1 MVNGCRFNN
10 NYGSSWWAGD
20 DVKRKQ
26 SDNSFND
33 KMVSSTVKPA
43 IYLWLLACG
52 AVVGMGIWK
61 PNVVLENLDGFIAL
75 IAIIGGV
82 AAPALQTV
90 LRMWESEQ
98 TQEVD
103 NIPTELKHQRELKTA
118 MDIHNI
124 ELQKVAQKHMNEMKT
139 SAQQHAQEIE
149 KIKLDRSAE
158 LKPIVKKK

>member
-1 MVNGCRFNN
+1 MSKR
-10 NYGSSWWAGD
+10 SD
-20 DVKRKQ
+20 DK
-26 SDNSFND
+26 SFND
-33 KMVSSTVKPA
+33 RMVGKTVLPA

-82 AAPALQTV
+82 AGPALSTV

-103 NIPTELKHQRELKTA
+103 NIPTELKHQRERNTDAQEHKMILEK
-118 MDIHNI
+118 
-124 ELQKVAQKHMNEMKT
+124 LAQKHEHQMEALAQSHQHSMCETPKVEIKT
-139 SAQQHAQEIE
+139 TKKE
-149 KIKLDRSAE
+149 K
-158 LKPIVKKK
+158 

>member
-1 MVNGCRFNN
+1 MTKNG
-10 NYGSSWWAGD
+10 D
-20 DVKRKQ
+20 
-26 SDNSFND
+26 SFND

-61 PNVVLENLDGFIAL
+61 PDVVLQNLDGFIAL

-98 TQEVD
+98 SQEVD
-103 NIPTELKHQRELKTA
+103 NIPIGMKHERELKTA
-118 MDIHNI
+118 MDEHNI
-124 ELQKVAQKHMNEMKT
+124 ELQKVAQAHMNEMKT
-139 SAQQHAQEIE
+139 SAQKHEQEIE
-149 KIKLDRSAE
+149 KIKLQSTTE
-158 LKPIVKKK
+158 LKPITKRK

>member
-1 MVNGCRFNN
+1 VGKNG
-10 NYGSSWWAGD
+10 
-20 DVKRKQ
+20 
-26 SDNSFND
+26 NSFND

-61 PNVVLENLDGFIAL
+61 PEVVLENLDGFIAL

-82 AAPALQTV
+82 AAPALSTV

-103 NIPTELKHQRELKTA
+103 NIPTELKHNRELKSA
-118 MDIHNI
+118 MDDHTIALEKASQQH
-124 ELQKVAQKHMNEMKT
+124 ENEIKK
-139 SAQQHAQEIE
+139 SAQLHEQEIE
-149 KIKLDRSAE
+149 KIKLNMTTE
-158 LKPIVKKK
+158 LKPILKKK

>member
-1 MVNGCRFNN
+1 MAKNG
-10 NYGSSWWAGD
+10 
-20 DVKRKQ
+20 
-26 SDNSFND
+26 NSFND
-33 KMVSSTVKPA
+33 RMVSSTVKPA

-61 PNVVLENLDGFIAL
+61 PDVVLQNLDGFIAL

-82 AAPALQTV
+82 AGPALSTV

-103 NIPTELKHQRELKTA
+103 NIPIELKHNRELKSA
-118 MDIHNI
+118 MDEHSI
-124 ELQKVAQKHMNEMKT
+124 ELEKVAQKHANEIKK
-139 SAQQHAQEIE
+139 SAQTHDQEME
-149 KIKLDRSAE
+149 KIKLGLATE

>member
-1 MVNGCRFNN
+1 MRVGKNG
-10 NYGSSWWAGD
+10 D
-20 DVKRKQ
+20 
-26 SDNSFND
+26 SFND

-61 PNVVLENLDGFIAL
+61 PDVVLQNLDGFIAL

-103 NIPTELKHQRELKTA
+103 NIPIELKHNRELKSA
-118 MDIHNI
+118 MDEHDI
-124 ELQKVAQKHMNEMKT
+124 ELQKVAQKHSNTMKS
-139 SAQQHAQEIE
+139 SAQAHAQEIE
-149 KIKLDRSAE
+149 KIKLEMSTTLR
-158 LKPIVKKK
+158 PIEKKK

>member
-1 MVNGCRFNN
+1 MTKNG
-10 NYGSSWWAGD
+10 D
-20 DVKRKQ
+20 
-26 SDNSFND
+26 SFND

-61 PNVVLENLDGFIAL
+61 PDVVLQNLDGFIAL

-103 NIPTELKHQRELKTA
+103 NIPIGMKHERELKTA
-118 MDIHNI
+118 MDDHTIALEKASQQH
-124 ELQKVAQKHMNEMKT
+124 ENEMKT
-139 SAQQHAQEIE
+139 SAQKHEQEIE
-149 KIKLDRSAE
+149 KIKLQSTTE
-158 LKPIVKKK
+158 LKPITKRK

>member
-1 MVNGCRFNN
+1 MKRNN
-10 NYGSSWWAGD
+10 N
-20 DVKRKQ
+20 
-26 SDNSFND
+26 NSFND
-33 KMVSSTVKPA
+33 RMVSSTVKPA

-103 NIPTELKHQRELKTA
+103 NIPTELKHQRELRTA
-118 MDIHNI
+118 MDDHTIALEKASQQH
-124 ELQKVAQKHMNEMKT
+124 ENEMKT
-139 SAQQHAQEIE
+139 SAQLHEQQIE
-149 KIKLDRSAE
+149 KIKLDMAAE

>member
-1 MVNGCRFNN
+1 MTKNG
-10 NYGSSWWAGD
+10 D
-20 DVKRKQ
+20 
-26 SDNSFND
+26 SFND

-61 PNVVLENLDGFIAL
+61 PDVVLQNLDGFIAL

-103 NIPTELKHQRELKTA
+103 NIPIGMKHERELKTA
-118 MDIHNI
+118 MDEHKIALEKASQQHDN
-124 ELQKVAQKHMNEMKT
+124 EMRTSAQKHE
-139 SAQQHAQEIE
+139 QDIE
-149 KIKLDRSAE
+149 KIKLDMAAE

>member
-1 MVNGCRFNN
+1 MV
-10 NYGSSWWAGD
+10 AG
-20 DVKRKQ
+20 
-26 SDNSFND
+26 
-33 KMVSSTVKPA
+33 
-43 IYLWLLACG
+43 G

-82 AAPALQTV
+82 AGPALSTV

-103 NIPTELKHQRELKTA
+103 NIPTELKHQRELKSS
-118 MDIHNI
+118 MDDHTIAL
-124 ELQKVAQKHMNEMKT
+124 EKV
-139 SAQQHAQEIE
+139 AQQHANELKKSAQTHPQEIE
-149 KIKLDRSAE
+149 KIKINMAAE